1 MNNDKL
7 TKDSVSVTL
16 NKNRIKQ
23 SVLCCIY
30 CGKSYKTKL
39 VLDKHLV
46 LCEVTHKSKT
56 QINNDDE
63 FVLPSQ
69 KQLYQII
76 LELSLKCNRLE
87 SKVADLSKYINRKIE
102 KVNIID
108 YLNHKEQPGVKFQ
121 DTAIILENKTKRE
134 VKNKKIVEKDLL
146 DILENNGVSNAQ
158 DVLKDIINARKGT
171 EISMQKIK
179 IHPIKNKH

>member
-1 MNNDKL
+1 MSIQEQIRELKNINIEIKRL
-7 TKDSVSVTL
+7 TKS
-16 NKNRIKQ
+16 
-23 SVLCCIY
+23 
-30 CGKSYKTKL
+30 
-39 VLDKHLV
+39 
-46 LCEVTHKSKT
+46 
-56 QINNDDE
+56 
-63 FVLPSQ
+63 
-69 KQLYQII
+69 
-76 LELSLKCNRLE
+76 E
-87 SKVADLSKYINRKIE
+87 SNLRKKAKEIE
-102 KVNIID
+102 KNIID